1 MVINALS
8 ENDVPHD
15 VLSAAETNARYS
27 DQLKLPDRYV
37 CTFEHSGGIL
47 RANKAIA
54 TLQVCVCYST
64 PDFPKTSN
72 TAMGF
77 CIPPPPSSPDIMF
90 SPQEL
95 FVGHGG
101 VLLDNHRV
109 TRIIPGTVVTVET
122 EKTSF
127 RAKRIIVTA
136 GAWTNKLLHHTGLT
150 LPLKVIHLNGL
161 KFHRCT
167 Q

>member
-1 MVINALS
+1 MVLIHSLLFFFLS
-8 ENDVPHD
+8 
-15 VLSAAETNARYS
+15 LS
-27 DQLKLPDRYV
+27 
-37 CTFEHSGGIL
+37 
-47 RANKAIA
+47 
-54 TLQVCVCYST
+54 
-64 PDFPKTSN
+64 
-72 TAMGF
+72 
-77 CIPPPPSSPDIMF
+77 SSSSSSSSWYHV

-150 LPLKVIHLNGL
+150 LPLKV
-161 KFHRCT
+161 
-167 Q
+167 

>member
-1 MVINALS
+1 MCGEKGINGGTELVINALS

-72 TAMGF
+72 TASHGF
-77 CIPPPPSSPDIMF
+77 LYSS
-90 SPQEL
+90 S
-95 FVGHGG
+95 
-101 VLLDNHRV
+101 
-109 TRIIPGTVVTVET
+109 
-122 EKTSF
+122 SF
-127 RAKRIIVTA
+127 F
-136 GAWTNKLLHHTGLT
+136 
-150 LPLKVIHLNGL
+150 P
-161 KFHRCT
+161 
-167 Q
+167 